1 MDIDHIH
8 FYVEDAQVWR
18 DWFVSTFGF
27 RAIARG
33 SNADTLSE
41 VVGLGRI
48 CFVLSSARSNASPVA
63 SYLQQ
68 HPPGVVDVALRVAQ
82 LELILKRA
90 AAAKMPLLQPL
101 QSHLQQCWAQVAGWG
116 SIRHTLVEGDGLAP
130 ALSHLGT
137 DSTIEWIDFQ
147 PVQNPPLLSIDHV
160 VLNVA
165 AGDLEPAVSWY
176 EAALG
181 LHRQQMFAIHTDR
194 SGLCSQVL
202 KHPQGLVQMPI
213 NEPASAS
220 SQIQEFL
227 DLNRGAGIQHI
238 ALEAADVVQSIAQL
252 RQRGLSFLPVPPTYY
267 DDLRQRPGFQL
278 SELQWNAIAR
288 EQVLVDWPPDR
299 PEAMLLQAFTQPIFA
314 QPTFFFELIQ
324 RQHYQ
329 IEQRV
334 EQAKGF
340 GEGNFRA
347 LFEAIEREQM
357 KRGSLR

>member
-1 MDIDHIH
+1 
-8 FYVEDAQVWR
+8 
-18 DWFVSTFGF
+18 
-27 RAIARG
+27 
-33 SNADTLSE
+33 
-41 VVGLGRI
+41 
-48 CFVLSSARSNASPVA
+48 
-63 SYLQQ
+63 
-68 HPPGVVDVALRVAQ
+68 
-82 LELILKRA
+82 
-90 AAAKMPLLQPL
+90 MPLLQPL

-137 DSTIEWIDFQ
+137 DSPIEWIDFQ